1 MKNCK
6 RKGLLGILSVVVIIL
21 IIFAGYKI
29 REYNILKDVFL
40 FSKDN
45 VVSIWKLE
53 KGQDTYDY
61 NYKLWINEID
71 FLSDILSSSK
81 LKKATINDSPSS
93 ALGSMT
99 ILLDGKQIEE
109 NGDINFQFKRSITL
123 TPIDNHSV
131 YVFLEINKPIDDGS
145 FNMKTVMQKSY
156 IINSEKLVAFM
167 SGRS

>member
-53 KGQDTYDY
+53 KGQDT
-61 NYKLWINEID
+61 
-71 FLSDILSSSK
+71 
-81 LKKATINDSPSS
+81 
-93 ALGSMT
+93 
-99 ILLDGKQIEE
+99 
-109 NGDINFQFKRSITL
+109 
-123 TPIDNHSV
+123 
-131 YVFLEINKPIDDGS
+131 
-145 FNMKTVMQKSY
+145 
-156 IINSEKLVAFM
+156 
-167 SGRS
+167 

>member
-6 RKGLLGILSVVVIIL
+6 RKGFLGILLVVVIIL
-21 IIFAGYKI
+21 IFAGYKI

-61 NYKLWINEID
+61 NYKFGSNEVD
-71 FLSDILSSSK
+71 FLSDILSNSK
-81 LKKATINDSPSS
+81 LKKATINDSPSN

-109 NGDINFQFKRSITL
+109 NDEFKFQRSITL

-131 YVFLEINKPIDDGS
+131 YVFLEINKPIDDDG

-156 IINSEKLVAFM
+156 IINSEKIVAYM
-167 SGRS
+167 SGGF

>member
-61 NYKLWINEID
+61 NYKLGINEID

-81 LKKATINDSPSS
+81 LKKATINDLPSS
-93 ALGSMT
+93 A
-99 ILLDGKQIEE
+99 
-109 NGDINFQFKRSITL
+109 
-123 TPIDNHSV
+123 
-131 YVFLEINKPIDDGS
+131 
-145 FNMKTVMQKSY
+145 
-156 IINSEKLVAFM
+156 
-167 SGRS
+167 